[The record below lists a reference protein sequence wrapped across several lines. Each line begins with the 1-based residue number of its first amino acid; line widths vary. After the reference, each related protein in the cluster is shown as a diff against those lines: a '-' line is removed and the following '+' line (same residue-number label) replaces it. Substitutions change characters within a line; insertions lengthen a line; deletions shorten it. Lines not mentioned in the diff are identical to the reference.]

1 MTDNDRNA
9 SRPERPATKDQDP
22 LLELTRLFNLDF
34 NANGNSPAR
43 QPDTSANL
51 TPRAQVGSQN
61 DADLPFLEDHP
72 QGTGSLDNARQTE
85 DNARQTDN
93 ENASGNA
100 DLDFLPQD
108 DNLGN
113 GQQQHEP
120 DLPFNELY
128 DTPSFTPQARAPGT
142 PIEPPAGFSGAEFDT
157 LPDLPIGDE
166 PSAPAYPT
174 GQNYNNQT
182 QNPPAAGN
190 FGFSQEQ
197 TQHAPT
203 NTNNLNNPRD
213 IDNASFVSPE
223 NIAQPDNLQNF
234 AHQRPQETS
243 QNTNSYQTTS
253 GNGRF
258 PPLNQAQNRQN
269 PVFDEM
275 SFDKELENLLVN
287 DPLPAFNEPNQPQQ
301 LNDAAQP
308 RAPQI
313 NNNYNFASATQN
325 DSSGSASQLGQP
337 SGGSENFNRHVAET
351 NSGVENNAKF
361 SPAQWNGASPSST
374 SPENYYAGNA
384 VKTTAPLPYT
394 APQNNQNSPENDF
407 LNGDDPFGFD
417 DVFSDN
423 QHQNPPVAQTNSGSN
438 TTQQP
443 AAQSSD
449 PFGLEDLSTDENII
463 VNPPVE
469 QNQFQGASVDSDQSY
484 PESAETVNEQPPL
497 PPISP
502 EPEPEF
508 REHSEPQQQHAPG
521 PRNQST
527 DQSSQNRSDYPAQ
540 PVEQNYNPEEHLAFS
555 HEEQTAAENYPANTQ
570 QTARNLEENNS
581 NLPPDVDTYKFADE
595 IVEQTEPV
603 DVPEIPYPAEENTP
617 QSDALENEFADV
629 FSVGNKQETPNTPKE
644 QDDFFAEAYAQSGYN
659 QKQNQFEQN
668 PDVPQGQYGLQNSG
682 NVYAEDNPAYAEN
695 EQTLIGTNAPFA
707 EMQNQPRPK
716 SLAKKLTV
724 GGVALFIFL
733 GGGYAAMKYFLPSQG
748 DGASTVIHADNAPYK
763 VQAEQTNTNNESQN
777 NQDVYNQAN
786 GETDDKGNQEK
797 LVDHS
802 ETPEDLTAL
811 NDAASYADSS
821 NVEDAIAAASNQSVP
836 TREVQSVVV
845 NPDGTISPTTNSA
858 PSQVEASGNNSEKS
872 QSDNLANVQ
881 NGSKQSQSKAKAS
894 SEPEMSET
902 DSELTKII
910 NEDAQ
915 SNKDA
920 DNATSK
926 DLSSSQ
932 NKLSGINTVSS
943 PKPQQQAQPV
953 ETAEQ
958 TTQKP
963 AAFPNTA
970 STPLTKVEPKAA
982 PITASV
988 GAGGYYVQIAS
999 QPTQESATASMNKA
1013 KSLFGSL
1020 IGSLPLSIQP
1030 ASIPGKGTY
1039 YRVRVQVGPRDNA
1052 VSLCEKIKSQ
1062 NGSCFVGK

>member
-1 MTDNDRNA
+1 MTDNDRNVP
-9 SRPERPATKDQDP
+9 RPERPATKDQDP

-43 QPDTSANL
+43 QPDENANSA
-51 TPRAQVGSQN
+51 PSPQAGSQN
-61 DADLPFLEDHP
+61 DGDLPFLENQP
-72 QGTGSLDNARQTE
+72 QDSGTLTNARQTV
-85 DNARQTDN
+85 
-93 ENASGNA
+93 SGNA
-100 DLDFLPQD
+100 PVEHDDLDFLPQD
-108 DNLGN
+108 DNLDS

-142 PIEPPAGFSGAEFDT
+142 PVEPPSGFSDAEFDS

-166 PSAPAYPT
+166 PSSPAYPS
-174 GQNYNNQT
+174 GPNYNDQT
-182 QNPPAAGN
+182 QNPPASGN
-190 FGFSQEQ
+190 YGFSPEQ
-197 TQHAPT
+197 SQPAPT
-203 NTNNLNNPRD
+203 NANNINNTSG
-213 IDNASFVSPE
+213 INNASIVNPE

-234 AHQRPQETS
+234 IPQRPLETP
-243 QNTNSYQTTS
+243 QTTNSYQTTS
-253 GNGRF
+253 QNVENR
-258 PPLNQAQNRQN
+258 PLYQQQNRQD

-287 DPLPAFNEPNQPQQ
+287 DPLPTHDEPNQLQQ
-301 LNDAAQP
+301 LPEASGAQT
-308 RAPQI
+308 PQT
-313 NNNYNFASATQN
+313 NNNYNFAA
-325 DSSGSASQLGQP
+325 GSRNNLGGAALHLGQP
-337 SGGSENFNRHVAET
+337 SGGDENFNIHAAET
-351 NSGVENNAKF
+351 NSGVANNAGF
-361 SPAQWNGASPSST
+361 SPAHSNGANPANAY
-374 SPENYYAGNA
+374 PENYYARNTP
-384 VKTTAPLPYT
+384 KTTAPLPY
-394 APQNNQNSPENDF
+394 APPQNNQNSPENDF

-417 DVFSDN
+417 DVFSNN
-423 QHQNPPVAQTNSGSN
+423 QHQTPSTAQNLNQSNSGS
-438 TTQQP
+438 TATQQP
-443 AAQSSD
+443 VSQSSD
-449 PFGLEDLSTDENII
+449 PFGLEDLSTGENII
-463 VNPPVE
+463 VNPPAE
-469 QNQFQGASVDSDQSY
+469 QNQFQDASSDSDQSY
-484 PESAETVNEQPPL
+484 PESAESVNEQSTL
-497 PPISP
+497 PPISQER
-502 EPEPEF
+502 EPQF
-508 REHSEPQQQHAPG
+508 TEHSEPQQQYAQLPE
-521 PRNQST
+521 
-527 DQSSQNRSDYPAQ
+527 DQSSVQSIQNHSDYTAQ
-540 PVEQNYNPEEHLAFS
+540 PVEKNYNLDEQAVSP
-555 HEEQTAAENYPANTQ
+555 HEDQTAAGNYSAEAQHPT
-570 QTARNLEENNS
+570 RNLDENNA

-603 DVPEIPYPAEENTP
+603 DVPEIPYPAEETEP
-617 QSDALENEFADV
+617 HGDALENEFADV

-659 QKQNQFEQN
+659 PKQNQFEQN
-668 PDVPQGQYGLQNSG
+668 ADVSEEQYGLQNNG
-682 NVYAEDNPAYAEN
+682 NIYAEDNQAYAEN
-695 EQTLIGTNAPFA
+695 DQALIGANAPFA
-707 EMQNQPRPK
+707 EIQNQSQPK

-724 GGVALFIFL
+724 GGVALFILL
-733 GGGYAAMKYFLPSQG
+733 GGGYAAMKYFLPSHG

-763 VQAEQTNTNNESQN
+763 VQAEQTNTNNETQN

-845 NPDGTISPTTNSA
+845 NPDGSITPTTNSE
-858 PSQVEASGNNSEKS
+858 PSLVEASANNSEKS
-872 QSDNLANVQ
+872 PNNNQVNVK
-881 NGSKQSQSKAKAS
+881 NGSKQSQSNAKTA

-915 SNKDA
+915 SNKDI
-920 DNATSK
+920 DNGGSNNP
-926 DLSSSQ
+926 DNSQ
-932 NKLSGINTVSS
+932 NKLSGLNTVSS
-943 PKPQQQAQPV
+943 PKTQQQAQPV
-953 ETAEQ
+953 ETAEE

-963 AAFPNTA
+963 TALPNTV
-970 STPLTKVEPKAA
+970 STPLAKAEPKAA
-982 PITASV
+982 APITTSV
-988 GAGGYYVQIAS
+988 GSGSYYVQIAS